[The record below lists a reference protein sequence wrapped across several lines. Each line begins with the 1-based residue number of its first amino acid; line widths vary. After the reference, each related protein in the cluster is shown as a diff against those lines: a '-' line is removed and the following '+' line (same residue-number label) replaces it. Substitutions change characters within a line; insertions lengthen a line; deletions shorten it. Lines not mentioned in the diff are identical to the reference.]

1 MGNNLS
7 ITYRPVKSLVPYAK
21 NARTHS
27 AAQVA
32 QIARSIEKFGFTNP
46 ILADGANGVIAGH
59 GRLLAAAKLGMAKVP
74 VIALEGLSEADKRA
88 LILAD
93 NKLALDAGWD
103 EDMLRLELADLTAL
117 GGDLDLTGFSTIEL
131 ADLMGGGGGKTD
143 PDEAPE
149 VPKDPVVR
157 LGDLWHLGAHRLLIG
172 DSTDKAAVGKLLAG
186 VMPLLMVTDPP
197 YGVNYDPTWRDK
209 AERNRMAP
217 ARTGK
222 VASDNRSDWREVWR
236 LFPGDIAYVWHG
248 GLHSAVV
255 AESLVSSDFEM
266 RAQIVWNKTVMTIGR
281 SDYHWKHEPCWYAV
295 RKGKVGRWSGDRK
308 QTTVWD
314 IASPL
319 HIMSGSKEVKT
330 EHPTQKPIE
339 CMRRPILNNSKR
351 GDAVYEPFAGSGT
364 TLIACEMEKRVCY
377 GMEIDPAYGQV
388 IVERWEA
395 FTGEKALLDGKLP
408 LSAILRT
415 RTRKAK

>member
-1 MGNNLS
+1 MGNDLS

-46 ILADGANGVIAGH
+46 ILADDANGVIAGH

-93 NKLALDAGWD
+93 NKLALNAGWD

-131 ADLMGGGGGKTD
+131 ADLMGGGGKTD
-143 PDEAPE
+143 PDEMPE

-172 DSTDKAAVGKLLAG
+172 DSTDKASVGKLLAG
-186 VMPLLMVTDPP
+186 IVPLLMVTDPP
-197 YGVNYDPTWRDK
+197 YGVSYNPDWRNK
-209 AERNRMAP
+209 AERPNGKKIGAS
-217 ARTGK
+217 AIGK
-222 VASDNRSDWREVWR
+222 VKNDEKADWRAAWA
-236 LFPGDIAYVWHG
+236 LFPGDVAYIWHAGVHG
-248 GLHSAVV
+248 GAVQD
-255 AESLVSSDFEM
+255 SLEDQNFVVRS
-266 RAQIVWNKTVMTIGR
+266 QIIWAKNNMVIGR
-281 SDYHWKHEPCWYAV
+281 GDYHWQHEPCLYAV
-295 RKGKVGRWSGDRK
+295 RDGKKGHYVGGRK
-308 QTTVWD
+308 QTTVWEID
-314 IASPL
+314 KPQKSETG
-319 HIMSGSKEVKT
+319 HG
-330 EHPTQKPIE
+330 TQKPVE
-339 CMRRPILNNSKR
+339 CMRRPILNNSKA
-351 GDAVYEPFAGSGT
+351 GEAIYDPFLGSGT